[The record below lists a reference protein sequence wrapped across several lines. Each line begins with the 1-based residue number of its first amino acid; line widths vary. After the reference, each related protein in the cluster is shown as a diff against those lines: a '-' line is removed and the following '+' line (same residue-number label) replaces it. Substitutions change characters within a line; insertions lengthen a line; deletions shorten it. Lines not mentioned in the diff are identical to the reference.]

1 MTLPT
6 KLNRD
11 QLEKMDKPGLIDL
24 VAVLLVRV
32 EQLET
37 LVQEQAT
44 TIQSLQ
50 DQLAKNSRNSGK
62 PPSSDGLK
70 KPRTRSLRQ
79 KTGRKPGGQKGHQG
93 HTLKMS
99 DNPDHIELHQLD
111 HCPHCQGDL
120 SSVSPSGYGRR
131 QVFDVPPVRIEVTE
145 HQAEIKDCPHCQ
157 ATVQAAFPPEVT
169 QPVQYG
175 SRLKAQASYLNTYH
189 FIPHAR
195 TSELFGDFY
204 GHAPA
209 PALVKEANQAVKTG
223 CQPALD
229 AIYEQLIQADVE
241 HFDES
246 GLRVAG
252 KTQWLHVSSTE
263 KLTYYETHPKRGQ
276 EAMTDIGILPNFSGR
291 AVHDHWR
298 SYKTFDNC
306 NHAYCN
312 AHHLRELQFVTDQ
325 YQQPWAE
332 QMAQLLLDIKAEV
345 AQTALIADALTPEQI
360 THFEQRYDDILKQGF
375 QANPPPTNPPP
386 KQRGRA
392 KQSPPKNLLD
402 RLDKHKSET
411 LAFMYDFRVP
421 FDNNLAE
428 RDVRMVKIKQKVS
441 GSFRTEQGAKTFCA
455 IRSYISTV
463 RKQDGNV
470 IDAIQDAL
478 NGNPFMPLASANEPV

>member
-1 MTLPT
+1 MYLPT
-6 KLNRD
+6 EFNRD
-11 QLEKMDKPGLIDL
+11 QLEKMDKRGLIDL
-24 VAVLLVRV
+24 VEVLLARV
-32 EQLET
+32 QQLET

-44 TIQSLQ
+44 AIQALQ

-93 HTLKMS
+93 HTLRMS
-99 DNPDHIELHQLD
+99 DNPDHIEPHPLD
-111 HCPHCQGDL
+111 QCPHCQTDL
-120 SSVSPSGYGRR
+120 SRVPSSGYVRR

-145 HQAEIKDCPHCQ
+145 HQAEIKECPHCQ
-157 ATVQAAFPPEVT
+157 TTVQAAFPPEVT

-175 SRLKAQASYLNTYH
+175 ARLKAQASYLNSYH

-195 TSELFGDFY
+195 TSELLGDFY
-204 GHAPA
+204 GHTPA
-209 PALVKEANQAVKTG
+209 PALVKEANQAVETG
-223 CQPALD
+223 SEPALA
-229 AIYEQLIQADVE
+229 AIYDHLIQAEVA

-252 KTQWLHVSSTE
+252 QTQWLHVASTE
-263 KLTYYETHPKRGQ
+263 ELTYYQVHPKRGQ
-276 EAMTDIGILPNFSGR
+276 DAMRDIGILPNFSGR
-291 AVHDHWR
+291 AVHDHWQ
-298 SYKTFDNC
+298 SYQAFDNC
-306 NHAYCN
+306 DHAYCN

-325 YQQPWAE
+325 YQQSWAE
-332 QMAQLLLDIKAEV
+332 QLAQLLLDIKAEV
-345 AQTALIADALTPEQI
+345 DQTALVADALAPERI
-360 THFEQRYDDILKQGF
+360 THFEQRYDDILQQGF
-375 QANPPPTNPPP
+375 QANPPPADPPP
-386 KQRGRA
+386 KQRGRT

-402 RLDKHKSET
+402 RLDQHKPEV
-411 LAFMYDFRVP
+411 LAFMYDFRIP

-428 RDVRMVKIKQKVS
+428 RDVRMVKVKQKVS

-463 RKQDGNV
+463 RKQGGNV

-478 NGNPFMPLASANEPV
+478 NGNPFMPLATAV